1 MYREKENKMEGED
14 EMQERHFAEEQ
25 QSPTVL
31 PWDQFSNWIH
41 CCCVVTFDLE
51 LGQAMEVHFLCIS
64 LIDIKLLASE
74 NTDKILLSS
83 RSRSIE

>member
-1 MYREKENKMEGED
+1 MEGED
-14 EMQERHFAEEQ
+14 ETHERPFVEDH

-51 LGQAMEVHFLCIS
+51 LGQAMEVI
-64 LIDIKLLASE
+64 LLAL
-74 NTDKILLSS
+74 ILSQMFTLFLLYNIYVLFFVLFSC
-83 RSRSIE
+83 